1 MRTAEYLISECDRL
15 VTDIMDALEVVG
27 AESRTGESPFSL
39 LPSNSTDL
47 AFLLRFSADCNHVAI
62 NFIYNVLVDFD
73 DVQEALAGF
82 IERHGRSESI
92 SSRLVLLSR

>member
-27 AESRTGESPFSL
+27 AETR
-39 LPSNSTDL
+39 N
-47 AFLLRFSADCNHVAI
+47 ADCNHVGI
-62 NFIYNVLVDFD
+62 NFVYNVMVDFD

-82 IERHGRSESI
+82 IERHGKRESLPSGLSCQRRS
-92 SSRLVLLSR
+92 LT